1 MLATA
6 AVATA
11 ARVIYRRHPQ
21 RDIIALMAALTVAT
35 LPPAVQLTFH
45 VFRANT
51 LPLTPMLAL
60 TALVLAWRTGR
71 WLPAILTG
79 IFMGFAAMVYSG
91 GIFVPAGLG
100 LVAFVELWRGK
111 GFWRRFQQGLVMVV
125 SFAITMLPWLYFY
138 VTVGGWT
145 HRIQFLSDGPSPLS
159 DPNLF
164 WENTIITISLLF
176 APNLAHDLR
185 YMPYTTGFLNPAL
198 IVLFLVGIAVTLW
211 HWRKAWSLA
220 PLLLGMVLLLPD
232 ILSSEPYQ
240 PVRLV
245 GLFGALGLLVGLG
258 AGEIVRWTT
267 DYKLAKRGVLAIL
280 LAITIATPLWTSS
293 QVWYHYREQPYIGNP
308 HTIPSVARHYRIG
321 FMDML
326 VDSATHSEPTYMPL
340 MHLNTDLAIVALRP
354 RLLPHVVPYDGRPL
368 PAGRMILPLN
378 GLTYGFFPYEQTPV
392 QYGLILPETGEIMV
406 LPPLDLD
413 TAQSLSDSIQTEAYV
428 YTNEEGWETGW
439 SMPIPEADN
448 PFMSNAVDS
457 MSTIAPDDEPLAIFD
472 DTLELMAVD
481 APDTVIQDGWMPVT
495 LYWRVRDTGRPVRDY
510 FSRVQLWDV
519 NQVSFGAE
527 RTAPMVMDAASVD
540 FPLNIHFYIYPTVQ
554 WNAGEIIPDTR
565 WIQVSPAM
573 PAGAYRFA
581 VGVYGY
587 PGIVPMTNTALSQV
601 EHWGLVGRTAIEP
614 TFYMTDAQ
622 PPQTG
627 LRLGDLYELVDYT
640 VSSPVEDLSA
650 GDTITVDIVWYVHE
664 TTERD
669 FITAVHLT
677 DSAGAL
683 VAQQDIPAFNGAFP
697 TWAWQAGTQITLS
710 YSLTIPEDAQAP
722 FALNTLMYTLPDVSR
737 LPASDSG
744 ESLLNDVIPIE

>member
-1 MLATA
+1 MTERKQANNTFYLSGMVFILWIAYWIRVHAIPTILPGIHHDTGRVTWRIWRWVEGDGLFMYFQDFVEPFDIMFRGVYHQLTGGYDLFMSQMLTVSWYMLATA

-211 HWRKAWSLA
+211 HWRKAWSLT

-267 DYKLAKRGVLAIL
+267 
-280 LAITIATPLWTSS
+280 
-293 QVWYHYREQPYIGNP
+293 N
-308 HTIPSVARHYRIG
+308 
-321 FMDML
+321 
-326 VDSATHSEPTYMPL
+326 
-340 MHLNTDLAIVALRP
+340 
-354 RLLPHVVPYDGRPL
+354 
-368 PAGRMILPLN
+368 
-378 GLTYGFFPYEQTPV
+378 
-392 QYGLILPETGEIMV
+392 
-406 LPPLDLD
+406 
-413 TAQSLSDSIQTEAYV
+413 
-428 YTNEEGWETGW
+428 
-439 SMPIPEADN
+439 
-448 PFMSNAVDS
+448 
-457 MSTIAPDDEPLAIFD
+457 
-472 DTLELMAVD
+472 
-481 APDTVIQDGWMPVT
+481 
-495 LYWRVRDTGRPVRDY
+495 
-510 FSRVQLWDV
+510 
-519 NQVSFGAE
+519 
-527 RTAPMVMDAASVD
+527 
-540 FPLNIHFYIYPTVQ
+540 
-554 WNAGEIIPDTR
+554 
-565 WIQVSPAM
+565 
-573 PAGAYRFA
+573 
-581 VGVYGY
+581 
-587 PGIVPMTNTALSQV
+587 
-601 EHWGLVGRTAIEP
+601 
-614 TFYMTDAQ
+614 
-622 PPQTG
+622 
-627 LRLGDLYELVDYT
+627 
-640 VSSPVEDLSA
+640 
-650 GDTITVDIVWYVHE
+650 
-664 TTERD
+664 
-669 FITAVHLT
+669 
-677 DSAGAL
+677 
-683 VAQQDIPAFNGAFP
+683 
-697 TWAWQAGTQITLS
+697 
-710 YSLTIPEDAQAP
+710 
-722 FALNTLMYTLPDVSR
+722 YTL
-737 LPASDSG
+737 A
-744 ESLLNDVIPIE
+744 